1 MFPKEI
7 ASLLIGSIVLMTVAP
22 SETFSQTR
30 FKTETAAA
38 KEAFHVAAARSKP
51 DLKAAFAS
59 EAARIKAHA
68 FTEADSRSIE
78 KGRQQ
83 SPTAANTRHSWTQSD
98 KIIFIGF
105 LIGTTGLVILLIKKG
120 KVPQDCDKAN
130 PADPVTCQILFGN

>member
-1 MFPKEI
+1 MLPKEI

-30 FKTETAAA
+30 FMTETAAA
-38 KEAFHVAAARSKP
+38 KEAFHIAAARSKP

-59 EAARIKAHA
+59 EAGRIKAHA
-68 FTEADSRSIE
+68 FTEADLRRTE
-78 KGRQQ
+78 KARQQ
-83 SPTAANTRHSWTQSD
+83 SPTAANTRHSWIKSE

>member
-30 FKTETAAA
+30 FKTETADAR
-38 KEAFHVAAARSKP
+38 EAFHVATARRKP

-68 FTEADSRSIE
+68 FTEADLTRIE

-83 SPTAANTRHSWTQSD
+83 LPTTANTKHSWTKSE